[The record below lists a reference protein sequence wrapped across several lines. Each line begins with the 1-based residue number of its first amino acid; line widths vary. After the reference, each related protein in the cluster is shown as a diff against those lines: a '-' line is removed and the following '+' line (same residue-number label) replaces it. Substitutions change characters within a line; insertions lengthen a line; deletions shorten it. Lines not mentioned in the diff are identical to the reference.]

1 MDSTS
6 PVDGQHPQPS
16 SAVHLNTDT
25 RTSEYLDSIV
35 RGNDKESSRVQEI
48 SINYINSGET
58 FDRKTIIIVT
68 YFSEQIGN
76 NLLHDPDPKTMAEC
90 RKCSDWAKWEEAIQ
104 SEIASLN
111 KREVFTPVMTTPPSI
126 FSVGYK
132 WVFVRKRN
140 ENNEVVRYKAR
151 LVAQGFM

>member
-1 MDSTS
+1 M
-6 PVDGQHPQPS
+6 
-16 SAVHLNTDT
+16 HLNTEG

-35 RGNDKESSRVQEI
+35 RGNDEESSRVQEI

-90 RKCSDWAKWEEAIQ
+90 RKRSDRAKWEEAIQ
-104 SEIASLN
+104 SKIASLN
-111 KREVFTPVMTTPPSI
+111 KREVFT
-126 FSVGYK
+126 
-132 WVFVRKRN
+132 
-140 ENNEVVRYKAR
+140 
-151 LVAQGFM
+151 Q

>member
-1 MDSTS
+1 MSRDNLGGSATHSTSKIEKEGEESGHSAGKASCKQLRKQKNKSSEIVNACQPHVNGHLLDSTS

-58 FDRKTIIIVT
+58 FDRKITIVDT
-68 YFSEQIGN
+68 YFFE
-76 NLLHDPDPKTMAEC
+76 
-90 RKCSDWAKWEEAIQ
+90 
-104 SEIASLN
+104 
-111 KREVFTPVMTTPPSI
+111 
-126 FSVGYK
+126 
-132 WVFVRKRN
+132 
-140 ENNEVVRYKAR
+140 
-151 LVAQGFM
+151 